1 MTDTESVVKN
11 KSDSDTKK
19 KLESEKFIQAIIFGF
34 IFGFLLQK
42 GGVAKY
48 HILVG
53 QLLVQDFTVIKVMM
67 SAIVVGMVG
76 VYFLNKLAL
85 TNLHLKPTRLG
96 SNIIGGLI
104 FGVGFALIG
113 YCPGTGAAAIGQ
125 GNGDALFGVGGLL
138 LGSYLFAE
146 LSGKIKETIGKWGDL
161 GKITIPDL
169 LKVPHGAVVLIL
181 CLFLLG
187 FLFFVERT
195 WP

>member
-1 MTDTESVVKN
+1 MI
-11 KSDSDTKK
+11 DTKE
-19 KLESEKFIQAIIFGF
+19 KLQSAKFIQAIIFGF

-48 HILVG
+48 HVLIG
-53 QLLVQDFTVIKVMM
+53 QLLLQDFTVIKVMI

-85 TNLHLKPTRLG
+85 INLHLKPTRLG
-96 SNIIGGLI
+96 SNMIGGLI
-104 FGVGFALIG
+104 FGVGFALLG

-125 GNGDALFGVGGLL
+125 GNGDALFGLGGLL
-138 LGSYLFAE
+138 VGSYLFAE
-146 LSGKIKETIGKWGDL
+146 LSGKIKKTIAKWGDL
-161 GKITIPDL
+161 GKITIADL
-169 LKVPHGAVVLIL
+169 LKVPDGVVVLIL

-187 FLFFVERT
+187 LLFLVERA

>member
-1 MTDTESVVKN
+1 MSDTERVVKN
-11 KSDSDTKK
+11 KSQSDTKE
-19 KLESEKFIQAIIFGF
+19 KLGSTKIIQAIIFGF

-53 QLLVQDFTVIKVMM
+53 QLLLQNFTVIKVMM

-76 VYFLNKLAL
+76 VYFLKKLDL
-85 TNLHLKPTRLG
+85 INLQLKPTRLG
-96 SNIIGGLI
+96 TNIIGGLI
-104 FGVGFALIG
+104 FGVGFALLG
-113 YCPGTGAAAIGQ
+113 YCPGTCAAAIGQ
-125 GNGDALFGVGGLL
+125 GNGDALFGVLGLV

-146 LSGKIKETIGKWGDL
+146 TSGKIKETIGKWGDL

-169 LKVPHGAVVLIL
+169 LKVSYGSVVLIL
-181 CLFLLG
+181 GLFFIGVLM
-187 FLFFVERT
+187 FVERT